1 MIIYQNDFFI
11 IESKI
16 DNEVF
21 ITVSKPGFDFTG
33 FNSII
38 IDMPTIQIKNFNL
51 LKDAL
56 EKAKGEAV
64 EIGALKPRI
73 EIIISKDEMEA
84 SIKLN
89 ISAREMVENKIG
101 ISTEIIGALEANDI
115 REGLIDL
122 FSKPLTVQK
131 KILVARGVMAV
142 DGENAK
148 ISYFKITDKK
158 PKVKVDGS
166 VNHYELNLI
175 DNVKKGDWLGE
186 KIMATDG
193 VPGKTVKGKLIA
205 PIKGKDEKLKYD
217 NKTVG
222 EFSEDGKVVLR
233 ALVDGA
239 VKFDKTSIK
248 VDRHLI
254 IPGDVDYGTG
264 NIIFGGSVTIQGIV
278 KDSFSVIANDDIAIL
293 GKMGIGAVDKIVS
306 KEGSIYIKG
315 GVYGKGTATIEAAKN
330 VYVKYCNECTIFA
343 GEDINIG
350 YYSLDCNLSAKTISL
365 DPIRGKLMGG
375 NANAWVQVIA
385 GIIGNKSDKKT
396 KINVQ
401 GFDRNKVKE
410 EFENILN
417 EYKIKLEKAASM
429 KQQIESYENIMS
441 GAEYMDMTAYNEFV
455 DKYDKAI
462 EEIKDL
468 DERRLKLQKILLID
482 GEGAI
487 EIVKEAYPETYI
499 EIKNMTKKINTIV
512 KGIFYVNEKEMHHK

>member
-1 MIIYQNDFFI
+1 MIVHKNDFFI
-11 IESKI
+11 IESKM
-16 DNEVF
+16 DNLLF
-21 ITVSKPGFDFTG
+21 ITVSKPGFDFTD

-38 IDMPTIQIKNFNL
+38 IDMPTIQIKNFNQ

-56 EKAKGEAV
+56 EKARGEAV
-64 EIGALKPRI
+64 EIGTLRPRI
-73 EIIISKDEMEA
+73 EIFISKDEMEA

-101 ISTEIIGALEANDI
+101 ISTEIISALESYDI
-115 REGLIDL
+115 REGLVDL

-131 KILVARGVMAV
+131 KILVARGTMPIN
-142 DGENAK
+142 GEDAK
-148 ISYFKITDKK
+148 VSYFHITDKK

-175 DNVKKGDWLGE
+175 DNIKKGDWLGE
-186 KIMATDG
+186 KIMPTDG
-193 VPGKTVKGKLIA
+193 IPGKTVSGKLIL

-222 EFSEDGKVVLR
+222 EFNEDGKIVLR

-239 VKFDKTSIK
+239 VKFDKTSIR
-248 VDRHLI
+248 VDSHLI

-264 NIIFGGSVTIQGIV
+264 NIVFGGSVTIQGIV

-293 GKMGIGAVDKIVS
+293 GEMGIGAVDKIVS

-315 GVYGKGTATIEAAKN
+315 GVYGKATASIEAAKN
-330 VYVKYCNECTIFA
+330 VYVKYCNECSIFA

-350 YYSLDCNLSAKTISL
+350 YYSLDCNLSAKSISL
-365 DPIRGKLMGG
+365 DPVRGKLMGG
-375 NANAWVQVIA
+375 NANARVQVIA

-401 GFDRNKVKE
+401 GFDRNQIKK
-410 EFENILN
+410 EFEDILLS
-417 EYKIKLEKAASM
+417 YKDKLEKAATM

-468 DERRLKLQKILLID
+468 DERRIKLQKILLID

-499 EIKNMTKKINTIV
+499 EIKNLTKKIDSIV
-512 KGIFYVNEKEMHHK
+512 KGIFYVNEREMHHK

>member
-16 DNEVF
+16 DNVVF
-21 ITVSKPGFDFTG
+21 ITVSKPGFDFTS

-38 IDMPTIQIKNFNL
+38 IDMPTIQIKNFNQ

-56 EKAKGEAV
+56 EKAKSEAV
-64 EIGALKPRI
+64 EIGTLRPRI
-73 EIIISKDEMEA
+73 EITISKDEMEA

-101 ISTEIIGALEANDI
+101 ISTEIIAALEAHDI
-115 REGLIDL
+115 REGLVDL

-131 KILVARGVMAV
+131 KILVARGTMPI
-142 DGENAK
+142 DGEDAK
-148 ISYFKITDKK
+148 VSYFHITDKK
-158 PKVKVDGS
+158 PTVKVDGS

-186 KIMATDG
+186 KTMPTDG
-193 VPGKTVKGKLIA
+193 IPGKTVSGKLII

-222 EFSEDGKVVLR
+222 EFNEDGKIVLR

-239 VKFDKTSIK
+239 VKFDTTTIK
-248 VDRHLI
+248 VDSHLI

-264 NIIFGGSVTIQGIV
+264 NITFGGSVTIKGIV
-278 KDSFSVIANDDIAIL
+278 KDSFSVMAKHDIAIL
-293 GKMGIGAVDKIVS
+293 GEMGIGAVDKIIS
-306 KEGSIYIKG
+306 QEGSIYIKG

-350 YYSLDCNLSAKTISL
+350 YYSLDCNLSAKSISL
-365 DPIRGKLMGG
+365 DPMRGKLIGG

-401 GFDRNKVKE
+401 GFDRNKIKK
-410 EFENILN
+410 EFEDILLS
-417 EYKIKLEKAASM
+417 YKGKLEKAAII

-441 GAEYMDMTAYNEFV
+441 GAEYMNMVEYNEFV

-462 EEIKDL
+462 EEIKEL

-499 EIKNMTKKINTIV
+499 EIKNMTKKIDSVV
-512 KGIFYVNEKEMHHK
+512 KGIFYVNERELHHK